1 MIDLVVYQKGEN
13 GRILIIFFI
22 INKDNNSFMKNKKL
36 NRETI
41 KAIKEAYKGINTI
54 GPFKSV
60 DEFKATLKK

>member
-1 MIDLVVYQKGEN
+1 MN
-13 GRILIIFFI
+13 A
-22 INKDNNSFMKNKKL
+22 KKL

-60 DEFKATLKK
+60 DELKAALKK